1 MLIVLP
7 GCIFLSLTETT
18 PVPVELDWPVTFNQW
33 IECEERRNV
42 PLWSAATYRPGKGRE
57 KGETE
62 NNVENVSAVVLDFDG
77 KGDNVTIDV
86 AFSVIPDVEAV
97 AHTTHRHVPTKPRF
111 RVVFPLSRRVTTDEY
126 RRIWAW
132 VQHTYLSAGIVF
144 DALSDPGRIFFL
156 PSHKA
161 GAPHEFRHRP
171 GPLLNVDA
179 ALHAAEGLPIAA
191 APARPRPA
199 ASSSRV
205 FAPQASSSTGST
217 SIFAGIETAHQT
229 EILERI
235 EEQCSFMRHCREDA
249 QTLPEPEW
257 YAWLSILARCRDGE
271 RHAHEIGSAHPGY
284 AAAETSDKFRRAM
297 TETGPRT
304 CSAIREM
311 CSACANCPLGAPVG
325 NITSPVMLGRPDPE
339 TATVEELREDAVARS
354 EGDVERAQAAV
365 AAAEAR
371 ITALQVEE
379 NVVRARL
386 NNARRFGSEDNIR
399 TESEAHVRVQNE
411 LRAARGQRRDAES
424 AQRAAE
430 TRARRT
436 VTLTTA
442 DPRVLNTLMLDPRT
456 GVPRASL
463 GNVENIL
470 RNDATY
476 NGTYFRYDEFGQ
488 KLYYGQDR
496 AADHIDTDINLDIE
510 RRYNLSSRTQIVQEA
525 IVSIARSNAFH
536 PVRDY
541 LDGLT
546 WDGTGRLDAMF
557 EQGFGAT
564 GSSVFL
570 SEAGVKFAIGAVA
583 RIYEPG
589 CKMDTML
596 VLVGHQGARK
606 STGLRVLAHGWFADS
621 AIPIGDKDS
630 YMLLAG
636 KWLYEIGEMDSFKK
650 AENTRIKA
658 FLSSQVDYFRPPFGR
673 HTIECPRQTVLV
685 GSTNEDQFLNDPTGS
700 RRFVPIRV
708 TQVDV
713 DWLKVNRDQLW
724 AEAVVRYRAGEIF
737 WYENESAERLAQESQ
752 PFQQDDV
759 WSPTVYEYVV
769 RRKVAQIS
777 VFDVLTGGLGIEVS
791 RATRSDKNRVMHILK
806 HFGCTLHSDTTS
818 KGTLFNVPESMQ
830 GVVLMQKPEPKVHP
844 LPTWASEKPAAA
856 PSTPHPEGPLY

>member
-7 GCIFLSLTETT
+7 GCIFLSLTETN
-18 PVPVELDWPVTFNQW
+18 PIPVELDWPATFDQW
-33 IECEERRNV
+33 IECAERKNV

-62 NNVENVSAVVLDFDG
+62 NNVESVSAVVLDFDG

-86 AFSVIPDVEAV
+86 ALAVIPEVEVA
-97 AHTTHRHVPTKPRF
+97 AHTTHRHVPEKPRF
-111 RVVFPLSRRVTTDEY
+111 RVIFPLSRLVSTDEY

-132 VQHTYLSAGIVF
+132 VQRTYLAAGISF

-161 GAPHEFRHRP
+161 GAPYTYTYRR
-171 GPLLNVDA
+171 GPLLNVEETLRLAGDVP
-179 ALHAAEGLPIAA
+179 LPPTRARPA
-191 APARPRPA
+191 APAPSRPFA
-199 ASSSRV
+199 AS
-205 FAPQASSSTGST
+205 ASTSAST

-229 EILERI
+229 ENLERI
-235 EEQCSFMRHCREDA
+235 EEQCAFMRHCREDA

-271 RHAHEIGSAHPGY
+271 SRAHEIGSAHPGY
-284 AAAETSDKFRRAM
+284 TAAETSDKFRRAM

-311 CSACANCPLGAPVG
+311 CSACEGCPLGAPVG

-339 TATVEELREDAVARS
+339 TATVEELREDQVARS

-379 NVVRARL
+379 NVIRARL
-386 NNARRFGSEDNIR
+386 SNARRFGSEDNIR
-399 TESEAHVRVQNE
+399 AESEAHARIQND
-411 LRAARGQRRDAES
+411 LRTARGQRRDAES
-424 AQRAAE
+424 ALRAAE
-430 TRARRT
+430 SRARRT

-470 RNDATY
+470 RNDGTY
-476 NGTYFRYDEFGQ
+476 NGAYFRYDEFSQ
-488 KLYYGQDR
+488 KLFYGQER

-525 IVSIARSNAFH
+525 IVSIARSNSFH

-583 RIYEPG
+583 RIYDPG
-589 CKMDTML
+589 CKMDTMV
-596 VLVGHQGARK
+596 VLVGSQGARK
-606 STGLRVLAHGWFADS
+606 STGLRVLANGWFADS

-636 KWLYEIGEMDSFKK
+636 KWIYEIGEMDSFRK

-700 RRFVPIRV
+700 RRFVPVRV

-713 DWLKVNRDQLW
+713 DWLKVHRDQLW

-769 RRKVAQIS
+769 RRKVTQIS

-818 KGTLFNVPESMQ
+818 KGTLFNVPESMH
-830 GVVLMQKPEPKVHP
+830 GVTLMEKPEPKPHP
-844 LPTWASEKPAAA
+844 LPRWASEKPAAA